1 MKKVN
6 VWAVVDEDGYVYDA
20 ERTKAEASACVNVG
34 EDYRVVRLVEYDP
47 TLVAL
52 AKAAVAYRRRFPNA
66 VYEEPTHV
74 NLLRAVARYEKA
86 MKKR

>member
-1 MKKVN
+1 MSKKPKKVD

-34 EDYRVVRLVEYDP
+34 ENYRVVRLVEYDP

-52 AKAAVAYRRRFPNA
+52 AKAAVKWARARDA
-66 VYEEPTHV
+66 VPLDTVLH
-74 NLLRAVARYEKA
+74 AIARYEKA
-86 MKKR
+86 RKKR